1 MKGRG
6 TSSNPPNQYLKN
18 HISRSEITAIDDW
31 VEEDLATEYIKVY
44 PKTIV
49 NKVDSPDLSFMWN
62 MNPYQGCEHGCIYCY
77 ARNTFEYWG
86 YSAGLDFE
94 QKILVK
100 EKAPELLKKFL
111 RNPNWNADIIS
122 LSGNTD
128 CYQPAEKR
136 FELTKGLLEVCNSFN
151 QPVMMITKNAG
162 ILRDIK
168 ILEEMARKNLVAVMI
183 TITSLEESLRLK
195 MEPRTV
201 TAKKRLQVI
210 AELARHHIPVGV
222 MVAPVIPGLNDHE
235 IPKILEAAVGAG
247 AQRAGYSIVRLQG
260 AVQIIFREW
269 LQTHFT
275 DRAQKVLNLIDQNQG
290 KGAGVRFKGSGSMAT
305 MIARIMEVQKRKL
318 GITQDSWN
326 LDGSLFRRNDQLSLF

>member
-18 HISRSEITAIDDW
+18 HISRSEITSIDDW

-94 QKILVK
+94 QKILIK

-111 RNPNWNADIIS
+111 RHPKWNADVIS

-128 CYQPAEKR
+128 CYQPAEKK

-210 AELARHHIPVGV
+210 AELAKHNIPVGV
-222 MVAPVIPGLNDHE
+222 MVAPIIPGLNDHE
-235 IPKILEAAVGAG
+235 IPKILEAAAEAG
-247 AQRAGYSIVRLQG
+247 AQRAGYSIIRLQG

-275 DRAQKVLNLIDQNQG
+275 DKAQKVLNLIDQNQG
-290 KGAGVRFKGSGSMAT
+290 KGTGVRFKGSGSMAT
-305 MIARIMEVQKRKL
+305 MIAQIMEVQKRKL